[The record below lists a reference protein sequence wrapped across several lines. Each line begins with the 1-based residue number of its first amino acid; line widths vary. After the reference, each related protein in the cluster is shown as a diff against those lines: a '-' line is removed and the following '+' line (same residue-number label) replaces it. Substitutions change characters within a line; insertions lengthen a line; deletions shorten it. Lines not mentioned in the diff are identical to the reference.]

1 MKMIFYLYGYN
12 CIAEIVKKRLE
23 CSGVY
28 VKSFVD
34 NNKVGI
40 NIIKPSELMHISNKD
55 DVCIYICMQN
65 AMQHEPVADMLYHM
79 GFNYIVFLPVSSK
92 YNMQSYKMLELYND
106 ILYNG
111 INLST
116 KVPHYEI
123 FINKKYMQ
131 SNNVIHVPMEL
142 VFTDINDNE
151 VNKKWENKHIS
162 LYEPYNQLYRYIYE
176 AGELPIEYL
185 QYNVKITGKK
195 RKNIL
200 KDRIALYEALSARMY
215 NDSLYYAMLTCTA
228 EVDQMGRFHLKD
240 GRHRANLAFHLGKDF
255 LPLVVKKG
263 EVNHEWLNDFMKERN
278 YKLFIFLTDV
288 VLSLPEMMSY
298 SIYSVD
304 NISIISKY
312 MKMLLNEGSEIFV
325 TDDIK
330 CMKNAGCKII
340 FKRDID
346 EYVGNIYFFAMCKKF
361 IHMKT
366 CYVIDNRIYHVHINE
381 GDIDDLARRI

>member
-1 MKMIFYLYGYN
+1 MEKKFYLYGYN
-12 CIAEIVKKRLE
+12 HIAEELSKRLTLL
-23 CSGVY
+23 GVDII
-28 VKSFVD
+28 SFVD
-34 NNKVGI
+34 RAKKGD
-40 NIIKPSELMHISNKD
+40 NIIPPQELVHVSYKD

-65 AMQHEPVADMLYHM
+65 AMQHESVADMLYYM
-79 GFNYIVFLPVSSK
+79 GFNYIVFLPVSNK
-92 YNMQSYKMLELYND
+92 YNMQAYKMLELYND

-111 INLST
+111 INLTT
-116 KVPHYEI
+116 KIPRYEI
-123 FINKKYMQ
+123 FINKEYIQ

-185 QYNVKITGKK
+185 QYNLKITGTK

-200 KDRIALYEALSARMY
+200 KDRIALYEALSARIY

-255 LPLVVKKG
+255 LPLVVTKG

-288 VLSLPEMMSY
+288 VLSLPCGISY

-304 NISIISKY
+304 NISIILKY
-312 MKMLLNEGSEIFV
+312 MKILLNEDSKIWV
-325 TDDIK
+325 TDNIK
-330 CMKNAGCKII
+330 CMKNANCKIV
-340 FKRDID
+340 FKHDID
-346 EYVGNIYFFAMCKKF
+346 EYIGNIYFFAARKNLT
-361 IHMKT
+361 HMKT

-381 GDIDDLARRI
+381 GDIRDLA